1 LKETDTIKKKG
12 CVKKMEELYIFLSG
26 IEDERQEWKVEH
38 KLADIVYIVLM
49 AILANADDWQEIGI
63 FAKENEEILRKYI
76 PLKNGIPSHDTIQR
90 VMSSIKPEVL
100 QHVNILWNELINS
113 NEGEKIK
120 KILCIDGK
128 TMRGSGNK
136 NSEALH
142 VVSAWSKENGV
153 CFGQKSEDSKGKEI
167 PMIKDL
173 IDVVSVKDQ
182 VVTIDAIGTQ
192 TEIAEKIVKGKGD
205 YVLAVK
211 GNQGTLHED
220 IVIYFSDDEFIS
232 KMKSDGLYHK
242 TTEKARSQIEIR
254 EYFQTGDIDWLPGK
268 EKWKSI
274 KSIGMTRTT
283 CKSDKGE
290 SCEIRYYIS
299 SLTPD
304 LELFSRSVRGHW
316 AIESMHWH
324 LDVTFREDNNQTIE
338 KTAAENFNILRKL
351 ALSILKMFE
360 LDKKYSLK
368 KKRFA
373 LSCGFHKFIDKL
385 MVL

>member
-1 LKETDTIKKKG
+1 
-12 CVKKMEELYIFLSG
+12 MEGLYVFLCS

-38 KLADIVYIVLM
+38 KLADIVFIVLI

-63 FAKENEEILRKYI
+63 FAKENEGILRKYI
-76 PLKNGIPSHDTIQR
+76 PLENGIPSHDTIQR
-90 VMSSIKPEVL
+90 VMACIKPEVM
-100 QHVNILWNELINS
+100 QHVNILWNELLNS

-128 TMRGSGNK
+128 TMRGSRNK

-173 IDVVSVKDQ
+173 MDTISVKNQ

-192 TEIAEKIVKGKGD
+192 TDIADKIIKGRGD

-211 GNQGTLHED
+211 GNQETLHEE
-220 IVIYFSDDEFIS
+220 ISLYFADEEFIDRI
-232 KMKSDGLYHK
+232 KAEGQYHR
-242 TTEKARSQIEIR
+242 TSEKAHGQIEIR
-254 EYFQTGDIDWLPGK
+254 EYFQTDDIKWLTGAQ
-268 EKWKSI
+268 KWNGI
-274 KSIGMTRTT
+274 KSIGMTRTI
-283 CKSDKGE
+283 CKSEKGE
-290 SCEIRYYIS
+290 TYETRYYIS
-299 SLTPD
+299 SLSPD
-304 LELFSRSVRGHW
+304 IKLFARAVRGHW
-316 AIESMHWH
+316 AVESMHWP
-324 LDVTFREDNNQTIE
+324 LDVTFREDHNQTLE
-338 KTAAENFNILRKL
+338 KAAAENLNILRKL
-351 ALSILKMFE
+351 ALSILKVFE

-373 LSCGFHKFIDKL
+373 LSCGFHKFIHKL
-385 MVL
+385 MAI